1 MHHKPVVHGQFR
13 RQLVNRQ
20 IGLSRDP
27 RTYPILDTCQLAA
40 PRIALRLGRKRPG
53 LALEPHHVV
62 DELDRNVYPSLTPN
76 ICLKGRKSQIEH
88 HGNPES
94 DQDRHALAFRA
105 NGSFVLWFQRIDATL

>member
-1 MHHKPVVHGQFR
+1 MHHKPVVHDQFR
-13 RQLVNRQ
+13 CQLVNRQ

-62 DELDRNVYPSLTPN
+62 DELDRNTQSPSRFSVCISLSN
-76 ICLKGRKSQIEH
+76 KRDGALSQLNRMRFTH
-88 HGNPES
+88 
-94 DQDRHALAFRA
+94 L
-105 NGSFVLWFQRIDATL
+105 

>member
-62 DELDRNVYPSLTPN
+62 DELDRNAQSPSRFSVCVSLSN
-76 ICLKGRKSQIEH
+76 KRDGALSQLNRMRFTH
-88 HGNPES
+88 
-94 DQDRHALAFRA
+94 L
-105 NGSFVLWFQRIDATL
+105 